1 MKPAQELL
9 ENLHNELAR
18 FNPEAPLTML
28 FDYVKIRFPALDIKH
43 VIKDILKLNVNY
55 MIHEDYGRYSY
66 TEHYCLG
73 DVFVYTSD
81 NEEKG
86 VQLVTTSGAPTL
98 KMLKKIDYDNGTSY
112 LKTIEEQAK
121 LTEKHEKIIQQQTAS
136 VSDLIES

>member
-55 MIHEDYGRYSY
+55 MIHEDYGHYSY

-98 KMLKKIDYDNGTSY
+98 KMLKKNRLRQWNELFKNNRRAGKADRETRKN
-112 LKTIEEQAK
+112 
-121 LTEKHEKIIQQQTAS
+121 HPTA
-136 VSDLIES
+136 DCICQRFD